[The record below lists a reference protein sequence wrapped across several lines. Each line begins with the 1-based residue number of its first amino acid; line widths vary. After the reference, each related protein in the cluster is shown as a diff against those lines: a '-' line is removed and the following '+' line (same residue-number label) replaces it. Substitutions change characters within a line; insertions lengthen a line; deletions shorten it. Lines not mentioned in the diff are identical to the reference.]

1 MKRVALLAAI
11 LCGVAYAQP
20 APMPILQ
27 QCSAT
32 VTTNCT
38 PQVNASGQYTP
49 PAGISA
55 CAATPPT
62 SASANLACIG
72 TNGSLYVC
80 GPTTCTSSGQFVVS
94 PGTLRTW
101 PFQFRGIVQAGVA
114 GFAASLPSANA
125 PTPTNAG
132 GTDPAA
138 VLEWPITQSVD
149 YAWWL
154 FELPTGYVS
163 NSAISYSIVSRST
176 DSTNAAIVTPSW
188 SCISTAAVDAPTW
201 TGVAPF
207 TITAAA
213 ASGRTTTT
221 GTITP
226 TCAARAQAGIK
237 LLIDTN
243 THSMT
248 GPFDLVSVT
257 FSVQGGM

>member
-163 NSAISYSIVSRST
+163 NSAISYSIASRST
-176 DSTNAAIVTPSW
+176 DSTDYSILTPYWACVASA
-188 SCISTAAVDAPTW
+188 TVDAPSW
-201 TGVAPF
+201 TG
-207 TITAAA
+207 ITPVNITNAA
-213 ASGRTTTT
+213 ASARTITT
-221 GTITP
+221 GTIIP
-226 TCAARAQAGIK
+226 TCAAGNMAGVK
-237 LLIDTN
+237 FKIDTN
-243 THSMT
+243 TNSMT
-248 GPFDLVSVT
+248 APFDLISVT
-257 FSVQGGM
+257 FTVQGAM